1 MPLAPSNALAFT
13 ITWLIE
19 ADFVL
24 AISVCDTC
32 LSICFFSSSAILCK
46 TEANGS
52 GGGSSGGTFADVG
65 TLGDVAGVARMLRS
79 MSVGSAI
86 VGDGLDWYSANSMGP
101 VAVAI

>member
-24 AISVCDTC
+24 TISVCDTC
-32 LSICFFSSSAILCK
+32 LSICFFSSSAIFCK
-46 TEANGS
+46 IEANGS
-52 GGGSSGGTFADVG
+52 GGGSSGGTFADTG